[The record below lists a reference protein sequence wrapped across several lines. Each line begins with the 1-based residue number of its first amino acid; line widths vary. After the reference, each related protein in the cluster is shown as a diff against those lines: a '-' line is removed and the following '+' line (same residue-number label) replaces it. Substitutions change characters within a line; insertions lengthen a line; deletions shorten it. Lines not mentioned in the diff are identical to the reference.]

1 MGKRR
6 TIAAETKAKVALA
19 ALRGDR
25 TVNQIAAQFEV
36 HPTQV
41 SQWKRQLEG
50 QVRDLFRDRRGG
62 GGGGD
67 GGPRVELLYEK
78 IGQLQFELD
87 WLKKKFGAD
96 GG

>member
-6 TIAAETKAKVALA
+6 RIAAETKAKVALA
-19 ALRGDR
+19 ALRGER
-25 TVNQIAAQFEV
+25 SINQIAADFEV

-41 SQWKRQLEG
+41 SQWKRQLES

-62 GGGGD
+62 GGD
-67 GGPRVELLYEK
+67 SGPRIEQLYEK

>member
-1 MGKRR
+1 MAKRR
-6 TIAAETKAKVALA
+6 RIAAETKARVALA
-19 ALRGDR
+19 ALRGEQ
-25 TVNQIAAQFEV
+25 TINQIAAQYEV

-50 QVRDLFRDRRGG
+50 QVREIFRDRRSSGG
-62 GGGGD
+62 GAD
-67 GGPRVELLYEK
+67 GGPRTAQLYEK